1 MDSIVIMY
9 QPFVVEQLVI
19 VYNNGVVVETHRINI
34 NEIADLIEKL
44 TIQYSNV
51 NSISLIGNQDYLI
64 RYQKD
69 LGLRVP
75 DNVKINIVN
84 N

>member
-19 VYNNGVVVETHRINI
+19 VYNNGAVVETHRINI